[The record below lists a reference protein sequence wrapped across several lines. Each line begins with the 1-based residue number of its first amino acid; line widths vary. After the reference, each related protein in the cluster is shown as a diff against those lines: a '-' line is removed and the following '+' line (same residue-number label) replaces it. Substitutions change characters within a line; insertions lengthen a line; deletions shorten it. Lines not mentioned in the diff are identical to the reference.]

1 MGYRLFSCRCLVN
14 VTPLSERIYLLLFT
28 TSIFFPVLTTFLS
41 LHSCRF
47 HILNYFPCLSDHRA
61 LTGKINILSIP
72 KRAARWRFN
81 STLLQNEIFLK
92 EMKEHLGEFIA
103 MNKLSVNDPGILWEA
118 LKGCIRDKTIEFA
131 SNLNKSRVQHIQ
143 KLEKDISEVENMMTL
158 NVTPELVLKRK
169 LLSKD
174 LNHLL
179 THRAYFLIN
188 SGQPSHLLAL
198 KLKTNFY

>member
-1 MGYRLFSCRCLVN
+1 MS
-14 VTPLSERIYLLLFT
+14 
-28 TSIFFPVLTTFLS
+28 
-41 LHSCRF
+41 
-47 HILNYFPCLSDHRA
+47 LSDHRA

-92 EMKEHLGEFIA
+92 EMKEHLDEFIA

-158 NVTPELVLKRK
+158 NVTPELVLKRE

-179 THRAYFLIN
+179 THRAYFLMHRTRQN
-188 SGQPSHLLAL
+188 YYLNGAQPSHLLAL
-198 KLKTNFY
+198 KLKTRPANITSIKSVTGKLFTDPIEINDNFAAFYSSLYT